1 MNSFWTTVT
10 ADASAL
16 EQDVLNAAK
25 VGINYIDNV
34 LVTEIVPELEAAL
47 KTALSTFGSTL
58 LASFLTSLAGG
69 QTVTPPV
76 NPAPPAAV

>member
-1 MNSFWTTVT
+1 MNSFWTTVS
-10 ADASAL
+10 ADAGVI
-16 EQDVLNAAK
+16 EQDVLSAAK
-25 VGINYIDNV
+25 VGINYIDGV
-34 LVTEIVPELEAAL
+34 IVTEILPELETAL